1 MKKYDIVKLINS
13 NPYKI
18 NGLSK
23 DDHGIVI
30 SQIQGNLEVL
40 FFNPKNIGEYIIIA
54 VKSNDVVL
62 ENESIPD
69 QIKRELD
76 AKIEHIRDKA
86 NVSFQI
92 QKIHAYDYVEL
103 LVEDK
108 KYSQYGIHKG
118 ARGYVMDDNA
128 VDNFIEV
135 DFSEIDEQG
144 NFYGDCISV
153 KINDL
158 KKLK

>member
-1 MKKYDIVKLINS
+1 MKKYDMVKLINS
-13 NPYKI
+13 NSYKI
-18 NGLSK
+18 NGLSNG
-23 DDHGIVI
+23 DHGIVI
-30 SQIQGNLEVL
+30 SQIQDQIEVL
-40 FFNPKNIGEYIIIA
+40 FFNSKNIGDYIIIA

-69 QIKRELD
+69 QIKAELD
-76 AKIEHIRDKA
+76 AKIESIKEKA
-86 NVSFQI
+86 NVSFVT
-92 QKIHAYDYVEL
+92 QKIHNYDYVEL

-144 NFYGDCISV
+144 NLYGDCISV
-153 KINDL
+153 KIDDL
-158 KKLK
+158 KKLN

>member
-1 MKKYDIVKLINS
+1 MN
-13 NPYKI
+13 
-18 NGLSK
+18 
-23 DDHGIVI
+23 
-30 SQIQGNLEVL
+30 
-40 FFNPKNIGEYIIIA
+40 FF
-54 VKSNDVVL
+54 
-62 ENESIPD
+62 
-69 QIKRELD
+69 QT
-76 AKIEHIRDKA
+76 
-86 NVSFQI
+86 

-118 ARGYVMDDNA
+118 DRGYVMDDNA

-135 DFSEIDEQG
+135 DFSELDEQG

-153 KINDL
+153 KIEDL